1 MCATTLEAEMKR
13 MSAVAVVMV
22 LGVGIA
28 GARGFG
34 ADDKLGEQERDRH
47 GCDNRTLR
55 GAYGIQIQGTRPS
68 SPGGPVESV
77 IGVVIRNYDGEG
89 QFTQIDNVKGS
100 ISGTVPDREGF
111 GTYQVNADC
120 TAVAQLQPGPGILI
134 EERLIVVDD
143 GREIR
148 SATMLPPPV
157 MVTGV
162 SRKIDVR

>member
-1 MCATTLEAEMKR
+1 MKR
-13 MSAVAVVMV
+13 IGAVAVAVV
-22 LGVGIA
+22 LGVGLA
-28 GARGFG
+28 GARGSG
-34 ADDKLGEQERDRH
+34 ADDKQGGQERRRH

-68 SPGGPVESV
+68 SPGGPLESV

-89 QFTQIDNVKGS
+89 QFSQIGNVKGS
-100 ISGTVPDREGF
+100 ISGTVPDSESV

-120 TAVAQLQPGPGILI
+120 TAVAHLQPGPGILL
-134 EERLIVVDD
+134 EERLVIVDD
-143 GREIR
+143 GREIW

-162 SRKIDVR
+162 SRKIDVH

>member
-1 MCATTLEAEMKR
+1 MKR
-13 MSAVAVVMV
+13 ISAVAVVMV
-22 LGVGIA
+22 LGVGLA

-34 ADDKLGEQERDRH
+34 ADDKHGEQERGRH
-47 GCDNRTLR
+47 GCDNAPLR

-68 SPGGPVESV
+68 SPGGPLESV
-77 IGVVIRNYDGEG
+77 IGVVVRNYDGEG
-89 QFTQIDNVKGS
+89 QFRQIDNVKGS

-111 GTYQVNADC
+111 GTCQVNADC
-120 TAVAQLQPGPGILI
+120 SAVARLQPGPGILI
-134 EERLIVVDD
+134 EERLVIVDE

-162 SRKIDVR
+162 SRKIDVH